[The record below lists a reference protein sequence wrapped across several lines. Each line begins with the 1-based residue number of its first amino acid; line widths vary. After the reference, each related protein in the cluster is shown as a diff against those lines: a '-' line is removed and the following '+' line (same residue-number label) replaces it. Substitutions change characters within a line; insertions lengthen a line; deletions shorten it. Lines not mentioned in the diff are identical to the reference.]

1 MSRKQT
7 IFLFTLSAIISG
19 GCKNSDPIIK
29 DEAAYVESI
38 TRWQDQRVER
48 LKSKTGWLNLAG
60 LFWLEE
66 GENSFG
72 SDPSNDVV
80 FPEKAEPF
88 CGTLSLEAG
97 KVYMEVKEGVKI
109 SIGDSLVTQTDL
121 KHDHEE
127 NTTHLQQG
135 DLAWYIIKR
144 AERYGIR
151 MRDYKHPRI
160 DLLDHIPSY
169 PIQTDYVVEATLKPF
184 DQPRTMNVAT
194 PVDGITESYQCPG
207 ELHFKIKNQD
217 LVLYPFSSSRG
228 YFFVLADET
237 TGLDTYGAG
246 RFMYSMP
253 DSTGRII
260 LDFNKAYNPPCAFS
274 PYATCPMPPRE
285 NFLPIAIE
293 AGEKSVHL
301 EKGF

>member
-1 MSRKQT
+1 MNRN
-7 IFLFTLSAIISG
+7 FLFFQILIISLILN
-19 GCKNSDPIIK
+19 GCNTSESIIT
-29 DEAAYVESI
+29 DEAAYAESI
-38 TRWQDQRVER
+38 ANWQYQRLER
-48 LKSKTGWLNLAG
+48 LKSKNGWLNLAG

-72 SDPSNDVV
+72 SDPANDVV
-80 FPEKAEPF
+80 FPEKAAAI
-88 CGTLSLEAG
+88 CGTLTLKEG
-97 KVYMEVKEGVKI
+97 KVFMQVNPGVQI
-109 SIGDSLVTQTDL
+109 TTGDSLITQADL
-121 KHDHEE
+121 IHDQAE

-160 DLLDHIPSY
+160 NELDHIPAY

-184 DQPRTMNVAT
+184 DKARTMTVAT
-194 PVDGITESYQCPG
+194 PVAGFTEEYQCPG
-207 ELHFKIKNQD
+207 ELHFKIKNED
-217 LVLYPFSSSRG
+217 LVLYPFTSRKG
-228 YFFVLADET
+228 YFLVIADET
-237 TGLDTYGAG
+237 TGMDTYGAG

-301 EKGF
+301 E